1 MALDTTSLVQNVL
14 DSSTE
19 YSIIGTDLDGVII
32 LWNEG
37 ARRIFGYECSEV
49 VGRINASALH
59 PPAEAAAAKSQ
70 ELFDIAA
77 KSGKFEGAIERVRKN
92 GERFK
97 ARVVITPRRDS
108 NGDVIGYVLISK
120 DLSDEIALQS
130 LEHQRQRAEE
140 KFRGLL
146 EAAPDAIVAVDE
158 HGKIVLVNSQTERLF
173 GYARE
178 ELIGRTIE
186 VLVPQRFHGAHVG
199 HRGGFFGE
207 PRVRPMGAGLTLYG
221 LRKDGSE
228 FPVEISLSPLQ
239 TDEGVLVTAAIRDV
253 TDRKLIEQTLREK
266 NVELERASQAKDRFL
281 ATMSHELRTPLNAI
295 IGFTGTL
302 LMKLAG
308 PLTGDQETQLQTI
321 RASARH
327 LLSLINDLLDLAK
340 IESGKVILNFEP
352 VNCREIVNEVATA
365 LGPLAKAKGLRFEVV
380 IPDEE
385 VIVPTDR
392 RALSQIMINLTNNAI
407 KFTERGFVRVEL
419 TRPNGRVELS
429 VADSGVGI
437 TEENQNKL
445 FQPFE
450 QIHSSTKRS
459 MEGSGL
465 GLHLSQ
471 KLASLLGGQIVCR
484 STFGHGSRFIL
495 TL

>member
-1 MALDTTSLVQNVL
+1 MDLN
-14 DSSTE
+14 
-19 YSIIGTDLDGVII
+19 GTIV

-37 ARRIFGYECSEV
+37 ARRIYGYDPSEV
-49 VGRINASALH
+49 MGKPHSLLYPPDDTAAGKPGQLLDIVTRYGR
-59 PPAEAAAAKSQ
+59 
-70 ELFDIAA
+70 
-77 KSGKFEGAIERVRKN
+77 FEGQIERLRKD
-92 GERFK
+92 GRRFV
-97 ARVVITPRRDS
+97 ARVVVTPRRDEA
-108 NGDVIGYVLISK
+108 GRIIGFLLISK
-120 DLSDEIALQS
+120 DISDEFALQS
-130 LEHQRQRAEE
+130 LENQRQLAEV

-146 EAAPDAIVAVDE
+146 ESAPDAIVAVDE
-158 HGKIVLVNSQTERLF
+158 RGTIVLVNSQTERLF
-173 GYARE
+173 GYPRQ
-178 ELIGRTIE
+178 ELIGHAVE
-186 VLVPQRFHGAHVG
+186 VLVPERFRGAHTG

-207 PRVRPMGAGLTLYG
+207 PRVRPMGAGLSLYG

-228 FPVEISLSPLQ
+228 FPVEISLSPLH
-239 TDEGVLVTAAIRDV
+239 TGEGMLVTAAIRDV
-253 TDRKLIEQTLREK
+253 TDRKQIEQTLREK
-266 NVELERASQAKDRFL
+266 NIELEQASQAKNRFL

-308 PLTGDQETQLQTI
+308 PLTADQENQLQTI
-321 RASARH
+321 RGSARH

-352 VNCREIVNEVATA
+352 VDCREVLNEVATA

-380 IPDEE
+380 IPEDDM
-385 VIVPTDR
+385 VVATDR

-419 TRPNGRVELS
+419 ARPNGRVELT

-437 TEENQNKL
+437 TPDDQQKL

-450 QIHSSTKRS
+450 QIYAGAKRTA
-459 MEGSGL
+459 EGTGL

-471 KLASLLGGQIVCR
+471 KLASLLGGRIVCR
-484 STFGHGSRFIL
+484 STFGQGSRF
-495 TL
+495 TLSL